1 MVVTIGASVMKKH
14 KFLAP
19 LAVCVA
25 SLPSSTALPARTSS
39 VTAKIIVAAAHG
51 ASVTAAADQL
61 VLTRSAGG
69 ELRVTDHESHA
80 SHESHATHA
89 NHMSGS

>member
-1 MVVTIGASVMKKH
+1 MKKH

-25 SLPSSTALPARTSS
+25 SLLSGTALPAQTSS
-39 VTAKIIVAAAHG
+39 VTANITVAPAPG

-61 VLTRSAGG
+61 VLTRCAGG
-69 ELRVTDHESHA
+69 DLRVADHESHASHA
-80 SHESHATHA
+80 SHESHASHA
-89 NHMSGS
+89 SHMSGS